1 MAVNKDPYLKKCRSL
16 EINPAFLGINKKS
29 NRQPNTNVR
38 KKVTEYGT
46 QLKEKQKVKF
56 YYNLLEKQFRKYYD
70 EATRMKGVTG
80 DNMLSL
86 IERRFDNV
94 VFRMGL
100 ASSRR
105 QARQMVNHVMF
116 TINGKKVNIPSY
128 LVKAGDVIEVREN
141 KKELEMFKSLKG
153 VNIVMPKWLEF
164 DTEKLIGRVVELP
177 KREDVDLEI
186 KEHLIIELY
195 SR

>member
-1 MAVNKDPYLKKCRSL
+1 MAVNRDPVLKKCRSL
-16 EINPAFLGINKKS
+16 GINPAFLGINKKS
-29 NRQPNTNVR
+29 NRQPEKNVR
-38 KKVTEYGT
+38 KKVTEYGI

-56 YYNLLEKQFRKYYD
+56 YYNILEKQFRRYYE
-70 EATRMKGVTG
+70 EAVRMKGVTG

-86 IERRFDNV
+86 IERRLDNV
-94 VFRMGL
+94 IFRMGI

-116 TINGKKVNIPSY
+116 NVNGKKVNIPSFK
-128 LVKAGDVIEVREN
+128 VKVGDIIEVREN
-141 KKELEMFKSLKG
+141 KKEIELFKQLKG
-153 VNIVMPKWLEF
+153 MKIVMPKWLEF
-164 DTEKLIGRVVELP
+164 DTEKLAGKVLALP
-177 KREDVDLEI
+177 QREDVDLEI